1 MLTDMPSQSFPLEGI
16 IPDPQQPRRTF
27 DPAEM
32 ETLKASLAAHGLLQP
47 IVVRRDKARQ
57 YFLIVCGERRWRCA
71 KELGWTEISCRVINR
86 ELTPAE
92 IVVLQLTENL
102 QRQDLNPL
110 DEARSLERLQNLLGC
125 SREVLAEHALRS
137 TASIC
142 RSFKLLEL
150 PPEVQTLIEQ
160 NRLPVSIAAELH
172 RCSDPILVR
181 ELAEQ
186 VAAGQLTRSEVTTRV
201 RQATPVGATKPQ
213 RLSLPLATGIT
224 LQLPS
229 STSLEE
235 CEAAVS
241 KWLRRLRQ
249 AKLTMSDMTAF
260 AESLRTAAA
269 TQHS

>member
-1 MLTDMPSQSFPLEGI
+1 MLTDIPSQPLPFAEVM
-16 IPDPQQPRRTF
+16 PDQQQPRRTF
-27 DPAEM
+27 DRPEL
-32 ETLKASLAAHGLLQP
+32 ETLKTSMATHGLLNP
-47 IVVRRDKARQ
+47 LVVRWDKVRQ
-57 YFLIVCGERRWRCA
+57 LYVIICGERRWRCA
-71 KELGWTEISCRVINR
+71 KELGWTEISCRVIDR

-110 DEARSLERLQNLLGC
+110 DEARSLERLQTLLNC
-125 SREVLAEHALRS
+125 SREALAEHTLRS

-142 RSFKLLEL
+142 RSFKLLDL
-150 PPEVQTLIEQ
+150 PPDVQTLIEQ

-172 RCSDPILVR
+172 RCADPVLVR

-186 VAAGQLTRSEVTTRV
+186 VAAGQLTRNEVTTRV
-201 RQATPVGATKPQ
+201 RQTTPVGATKPK

-224 LQLPS
+224 LQLS
-229 STSLEE
+229 SSLSLEE

-249 AKLTMSDMTAF
+249 AKLTTTDLATF
-260 AESLRTAAA
+260 AESLRTA
-269 TQHS
+269 TTHS